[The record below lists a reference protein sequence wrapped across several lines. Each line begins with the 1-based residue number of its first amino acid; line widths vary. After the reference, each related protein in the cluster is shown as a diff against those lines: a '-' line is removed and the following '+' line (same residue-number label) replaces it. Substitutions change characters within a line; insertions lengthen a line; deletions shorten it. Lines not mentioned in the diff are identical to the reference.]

1 MSSDYSFWRLPVND
15 VPKCYNGT
23 KSPDIRFAQRCS
35 DDLSTSCGVGDY
47 CPNSSQNNSNCLH
60 FFCSQSKTCIEHDKT
75 CDGICHCQYC
85 EDEYFE
91 GLCQL
96 TFPEAAT
103 IKCIES
109 NRSLDTNITIMA
121 IPCNGVR
128 ECLDVD
134 DEDCESKWFVTPIV
148 WLVFFL
154 LICSGWGYTHFKAT
168 IRSDECT
175 EKLYQTNMMPQP
187 RKKGDALAK
196 LKVQSLENLKLSSTV
211 SKINC
216 YLFRMSL

>member
-1 MSSDYSFWRLPVND
+1 MNSTVPKQNIFHWKSLIIFLRSGLSSDYSFWRMPVNN

-47 CPNSSQNNSNCLH
+47 CPNSSQNYSNCLH

-91 GLCQL
+91 GLCQF

-109 NRSLDTNITIMA
+109 NRSIDINITIM
-121 IPCNGVR
+121 ISV
-128 ECLDVD
+128 
-134 DEDCESKWFVTPIV
+134 KKTPQNEPI
-148 WLVFFL
+148 LVL
-154 LICSGWGYTHFKAT
+154 
-168 IRSDECT
+168 T
-175 EKLYQTNMMPQP
+175 E
-187 RKKGDALAK
+187 
-196 LKVQSLENLKLSSTV
+196 
-211 SKINC
+211 
-216 YLFRMSL
+216 